1 MRVDCIINGKNR
13 SFEVDPAMRLREMLL
28 INGDFAVRDSDD
40 CEGFCGSDTVLVDGT
55 PVFANLVLAG
65 EVNGCEIRTPNGLG
79 SSQNLTVVQQAM
91 IDAGLVQ
98 SAYNVPA
105 AALLLTWLLENNPDP
120 TKEEIKDA
128 LSGIFIR
135 DAGYEN
141 YYLAVQLA
149 REKIKTGKYKTTIAP
164 SFRPEL
170 DIIGKPTAKIDGPH
184 LVAGERAFVEDYVSN
199 DACHMVVLRSPHASA
214 YINSIDDSEARK
226 VEGVVEILTAFNT
239 PETHYMQAGQGNP
252 EPSPHDRR
260 LFNMKV
266 RHVGDRV
273 AAVIAETLEAAKEA
287 VKKIKVDYEV
297 LPAVFTVEEAM
308 APGAPLVHNG
318 IVEYRSGAPADFAEY
333 NSKAGDPREG
343 KVIYQFPLHADIH
356 RNIAASNKGEIGN
369 VDEAFAHS
377 DAVVEA
383 TYQTTQIQHTPLETH
398 ICFARMEGGRLTV
411 YASTQ
416 VPYHVRRIVGWV
428 TGLPENKI
436 HIIKTR
442 VGGGYGSKQDI
453 LIEDLTGYAAY
464 VTGRPVLCHNTR
476 EEEFIANSTRHPMRV
491 HVKMSG
497 NKDGKITGI
506 YMEVC
511 ANTGPYGNHCLTVP
525 MNSCSKTLPLFKCDN
540 MRYDLKVFY
549 TNTPPAGAYQG
560 YGTPKGTY
568 GLMMAMA
575 ELADKLGVDYK
586 EMVLKNHVEEGY
598 MLEILKGLGEG
609 REGAVVPV
617 GSCGLDEAVRKGCD
631 MIEWG
636 KKVESKDPDWKIGK
650 GFAMI
655 MQGSGLPGLDHSEAI
670 AKLETD
676 GTVILNS
683 GGADIGTGLDT
694 ISAKIV
700 AEVLKLPM
708 DRISVISGDT
718 DSCAFDTGAY
728 ASSGTFFS
736 GNASLVAVN
745 KLKDMILAEAAYQL
759 NEPKEDLIIQA
770 PGEVRSTKTS
780 KTLSYYE
787 LSHTACSGGGHGQM
801 IAHGTFVTTASSVPY
816 GAHFAQVAVN
826 VRTGEIKVQKFYALQ
841 DAGTPINP
849 EIAQCQMY
857 GAVMKS
863 IGHTL
868 YEDMKLDK
876 DGRCL
881 TANMTDYGVPMISEA
896 PEDFKVELID
906 VNDKFG
912 PFGAKSISEI
922 ACNGAAP
929 AIGIAIH
936 DACGVWIRNWPMT
949 PEKVL
954 KALGKI

>member
-1 MRVDCIINGKNR
+1 MIVSCVINGKRR
-13 SFEVDPAMRLREMLL
+13 SFDVNPEMRLRELL
-28 INGDFAVRDSDD
+28 LKNGNRAVRDSDD
-40 CEGFCGSDTVLVDGT
+40 CEGFCGSDTVLLNGM
-55 PVFANLVLAG
+55 PVYANLVLAG
-65 EVNGCEIRTPNGLG
+65 EVEDCEIVTPDGLG
-79 SSQNLTVVQQAM
+79 DSAHLTVVQQALV
-91 IDAGLVQ
+91 DAGLVQ
-98 SAYNVPA
+98 SAYNSPA
-105 AALLLTWLLENNPDP
+105 AALLLTWLLERNPDP
-120 TKEEIKDA
+120 SKDEIKDA

-141 YYLAVQLA
+141 YYLAVKLA
-149 REKIKTGKYKTTIAP
+149 REKIKYGSYRTSVAP
-164 SFRPEL
+164 SFRDEL
-170 DIIGKPTAKIDGPH
+170 DIVGKPFTKIDGAP
-184 LVAGERAFVEDYVSN
+184 LVAGERAFVEDFVDS
-199 DACHMVVLRSPHASA
+199 DTCHLVVLRSPHASA
-214 YINSIDDSEARK
+214 YIKGIDVTKAMK
-226 VEGVVEILTAFNT
+226 VDGVIDILTAFNT
-239 PETHYMQAGQGNP
+239 PETYYMQAGQGNP

-260 LFNMKV
+260 LFNLKV

-273 AAVIAETLEAAKEA
+273 AGIIAETKEAAEKA
-287 VKKIKVDYEV
+287 RDLIKVDYEV

-308 APGAPLVHNG
+308 AEGAPLVHNG
-318 IVEYRSGAPADFAEY
+318 IVEYRSGAPDDLKEY
-333 NSKAGDPREG
+333 NKRAGDKREG
-343 KVIYQFPLHADIH
+343 KVIYQFPLHADI
-356 RNIAASNKGEIGN
+356 RKNIAASNKGEIGD
-369 VDEAFAHS
+369 VEKAFREA
-377 DAVVEA
+377 DAVVER
-383 TYQTTQIQHTPLETH
+383 TYQTTQIQHAPLETH
-398 ICFARMEGGRLTV
+398 ICYAKTEGGRLVV

-453 LIEDLTGYAAY
+453 LIEDLTAYAAY
-464 VTGRPVLCHNTR
+464 VTGKPVLCHNTR

-491 HVKMSG
+491 HVKMAG
-497 NKDGKITGI
+497 KKDGRITGI
-506 YMEVC
+506 YLEVC

-540 MRYDLKVFY
+540 MKYDLKVYY

-575 ELADKLGVDYK
+575 ELADKLNVDYK
-586 EMVLKNHVEEGY
+586 EMVLKNHVDEGY

-617 GSCGLDEAVRKGCD
+617 GSCGLEEAIVKGCE
-631 MIEWG
+631 MIQWG
-636 KKVESKDPDWKIGK
+636 KKVKSADPDWKIGK

-676 GTVILNS
+676 GSLILNS

-694 ISAKIV
+694 ISAKI
-700 AEVLKLPM
+700 ASEVLKLSV
-708 DRISVISGDT
+708 DRITVVSGDT
-718 DSCAFDTGAY
+718 DSCAFDTGSY

-736 GNASLVAVN
+736 GNASLDAVR
-745 KLKDMILAEAAYQL
+745 KLKEMILAEASYQM
-759 NEPKEDLIIQA
+759 NEKVSHLSIVA
-770 PGEVRSTKTS
+770 PGAVKSEKTGRIL
-780 KTLSYYE
+780 TYE
-787 LSHTACSGGGHGQM
+787 QLSHTACSGSGHGQLV
-801 IAHGTFVTTASSVPY
+801 AHGCFVTTASSVPY

-849 EIAQCQMY
+849 EIAMCQMY

-868 YEDMKLDK
+868 YENMILDK
-876 DGRCL
+876 KGRCL
-881 TANMTDYGVPMISEA
+881 NANMTDYGVPMISES
-896 PEDFKVELID
+896 PDDLKCILID
-906 VNDKFG
+906 VNDKYG
-912 PFGAKSISEI
+912 PYGAKSISEI

-936 DACGVWIRNWPMT
+936 DATGVWIDSWPMT
-949 PEKVL
+949 PEKIL
-954 KALGKI
+954 RALGKI